1 MRDPNT
7 RHVYSRVAHLLREA
21 NRRAYTVV
29 VRDEDATSRFY
40 EEQWRRQ
47 GLITLRMPA
56 EPDRIHNS
64 LRFFDWLARHASV
77 APGLFL
83 LTELREEGLP
93 PDLQG
98 LDVLRGSLQEVL
110 PPLLEAIEGL
120 SGTNQPE
127 RTRLLARV
135 LELLTSLGWRPSPGH
150 GEYRLWERLA
160 RGCGDALERQRLL
173 RKALAVAE
181 DESTLEGLRW
191 FLEKRA
197 SKD

>member
-1 MRDPNT
+1 
-7 RHVYSRVAHLLREA
+7 
-21 NRRAYTVV
+21 V

-56 EPDRIHNS
+56 DPGRVHNS

-98 LDVLRGSLQEVL
+98 LDVLRGRLQEVL
-110 PPLLEAIEGL
+110 PPLLEAIDGL
-120 SGTNQPE
+120 SADQPE

-150 GEYRLWERLA
+150 VEFRLWELLA
-160 RGCGDALERQRLL
+160 RGCGDALECQRLL

-181 DESTLEGLRW
+181 DENTLACLRRA
-191 FLEKRA
+191 LEKGSA
-197 SKD
+197 GNAAP